1 MGGDATLTVRE
12 RVAGARRGLGY
23 ARLVPRRA
31 VTPYVGWIGE
41 GNLGDEAMY
50 RAHRALLPELEL
62 VGVPQYRFA
71 ASRALAHVPWL
82 RCQAIC
88 LGGGTLVGNGH
99 FRQSLEQVIAIWP
112 DAPRFA
118 IGVGVEDP
126 DYREGR
132 RHGVQEELRRWP
144 ELLRGMAALTVRGP
158 RSQAVLAGL
167 GHHAE
172 VVGDPALQLALP
184 TPPPVEPGLVGLNVG
199 VVDDQWGS
207 DPRTFRRAV
216 LAAANQILATG
227 RRLQLVSTYT
237 PDDAFLHDLAAELG
251 PGAAFTAAPT
261 VDQVMAAF
269 ARCEVV
275 VAHKLHAAILAAA
288 VATPAIALEYRPKC
302 RDFQESVGRGEY
314 VMRTDALDTAVLIE
328 WIERITAE
336 REAQSAALARAV
348 AGYRERLAAAAGE
361 ASALAR

>member
-50 RAHRALLPELEL
+50 RAHRELLPDLDL

-82 RCQAIC
+82 HCQAVC

-99 FRQSLEQVIAIWP
+99 FRQSLEQLIAIWP
-112 DAPRFA
+112 DAPMFA
-118 IGVGVEDP
+118 VGVGVEDP
-126 DYREGR
+126 EFREGR
-132 RHGVQEELRRWP
+132 RSGVREELARWP
-144 ELLRGMAALTVRGP
+144 ALLAGMDRLTVRGP
-158 RSQAVLAGL
+158 RSAAILAEL
-167 GHHAE
+167 GYEAE
-172 VVGDPALQLALP
+172 VVGDPALQLRLAA
-184 TPPPVEPGLVGLNVG
+184 PPPVEDGLVGLNVG

-207 DPRTFRRAV
+207 DPGAFRRAL
-216 LAAANQILATG
+216 LAAAKQILATG
-227 RRLQLVSTYT
+227 RRLLLVSTYT
-237 PDDAFLHDLAAELG
+237 PDDGFQRELAAELG
-251 PGAAFTAAPT
+251 PGAEFALAPT
-261 VDQVMAAF
+261 VEDVMTAF
-269 ARCEVV
+269 ARCQVV

-288 VATPAIALEYRPKC
+288 VDVPAIALEYRPKC

-314 VMRTDALDTAVLIE
+314 VMRTD
-328 WIERITAE
+328 
-336 REAQSAALARAV
+336 
-348 AGYRERLAAAAGE
+348 
-361 ASALAR
+361 